1 MRLSPILLL
10 LPAMAIADDQKPLKE
25 KAAAWFNKAKS
36 YVSSVTQ
43 PSPIDAG
50 ATTVAGVMVEKI
62 TKNNW
67 RSKMLPA
74 TGGPDE
80 GPREW
85 LVMFSGNT
93 SCYGRCEQPDK
104 AFNVGFRLSPS
115 A

>member
-10 LPAMAIADDQKPLKE
+10 LPAMAIADEQIPLQE
-25 KAAAWFNKAKS
+25 QAAAWLEKAKS
-36 YVSSVTQ
+36 YISSVTL

-85 LVMFSGNT
+85 LVMFSGNS
-93 SCYGRCEQPDK
+93 SCYGRCEQPDR
-104 AFNVGFRLSPS
+104 AFNVRFRLSPF

>member
-1 MRLSPILLL
+1 MRLLPILLL
-10 LPAMAIADDQKPLKE
+10 LPAMAVADEQKPLKE

-36 YVSSVTQ
+36 YMPSVTL

-50 ATTVAGVMVEKI
+50 ATDVAGVVVEKI
-62 TKNNW
+62 TKDNW

-74 TGGPDE
+74 TDSLDKE
-80 GPREW
+80 PREW

-104 AFNVGFRLSPS
+104 AFNVYFRLSPS